1 MPSTNATSA
10 VVNASASAGR
20 QRAREPRGSAQRSLL
35 QHLDQHSV
43 DDAPRL
49 APPASPR
56 RVEPVL
62 LDAHQDDLEGQP
74 WMHGERRERRRARR
88 TARDTSR
95 APASDD
101 DLVRLRRDRSGRSC
115 APPPPGARPAPGG
128 ARGAPSASGGGS
140 RSCRSGTRPAR
151 RGGRGR
157 RRSPR
162 GSPRA
167 RLPAARRA
175 PSATRAASSRA
186 ACRWSP
192 LRPFSRVRPGDRLP
206 SLQTW

>member
-1 MPSTNATSA
+1 MPSPSATSA
-10 VVNASASAGR
+10 VVNASASPAGSVL
-20 QRAREPRGSAQRSLL
+20 ARPAAPLSVCCSSD
-35 QHLDQHSV
+35 LDQHTV

-49 APPASPR
+49 ASPSR
-56 RVEPVL
+56 PRSVQPVL
-62 LDAHQDDLEGQP
+62 LDAHEHDLERQRG
-74 WMHGERRERRRARR
+74 MRGERRQRHELVEQREVA
-88 TARDTSR
+88 AVHGR
-95 APASDD
+95 APAAPHDAVAVD
-101 DLVRLRRDRSGRSC
+101 PHDRAVDRDRMHDD
-115 APPPPGARPAPGG
+115 APCG

-151 RGGRGR
+151 RAGRGR

-167 RLPAARRA
+167 RRPAARRA

-192 LRPFSRVRPGDRLP
+192 RRPFSRVRPGDRLP